1 MNHKSFFLTVMSIS
15 ILSLSGYAETW
26 TIDRTVN
33 TALNISNQVAV
44 EKLDA
49 DEAYLDAITAEKG
62 WFPSLG
68 FSAGANYVSEL
79 MKIDLPFRAIRFGDY
94 DSYDINVTFNQL
106 LYDGGRLKALKEA
119 GRKRSLMSLHEAEA
133 AGLAVE
139 FQAKAAFFN
148 VIMAESAC
156 KAAQKSLIEAE
167 NHFHDVSALHKQGM
181 ALENDVLKARLRIS
195 NAEMEKVAK
204 NADLERAQAVFRRIT
219 GLAPDDEVV
228 VDWNEDDLKHV
239 EMKNVA
245 RAFALRPE
253 FKALEAAI
261 EASENKARA
270 TRADKL
276 PNIGLFGRYSYGKPG
291 LDLPANEWMDYFSS
305 GVLLSCNIWDWGKIN
320 REVEKAQLSK
330 RKIIRRRD
338 DLKLVIAQQITEA
351 FAGYKEAKKRKELAL
366 EAEVLAKKQL
376 ELTQSAYREG
386 MATETDYDNS
396 HTAFTKSA
404 YESSML
410 KAALQLNLAK
420 IEYVLGIRYT
430 GGDHE

>member
-1 MNHKSFFLTVMSIS
+1 MNHKSLFLTIMSIS
-15 ILSLSGYAETW
+15 FLSLTGYAEIW

-33 TALNISNQVAV
+33 TALNISNPVAV
-44 EKLDA
+44 EKLEA
-49 DEAYLDAITAEKG
+49 DEAYLDALTAEKG

-68 FSAGANYVSEL
+68 FFAGANYVSEV
-79 MKIDLPFRAIRFGDY
+79 MEINLPFRTIRFGDY
-94 DSYDINVTFNQL
+94 DSYDINLTFNQL
-106 LYDGGRLKALKEA
+106 LYDGGRLKALKKA
-119 GRKRSLMSLHEAEA
+119 GRNRSLMSLHEAEA
-133 AGLAVE
+133 AGLVVE

-148 VIMAESAC
+148 VIMTESAC
-156 KAAQKSLIEAE
+156 KVAQKSMIEAE
-167 NHFHDVSALHKQGM
+167 NHFHDVSAIYEQGM

-204 NADLERAQAVFRRIT
+204 NADLVSAQAAFRRIT

-228 VDWNEDDLKHV
+228 VSLNENDLKHV

-253 FKALEAAI
+253 FKALDAAI

-270 TRADKL
+270 ANADKL

-305 GVLLSCNIWDWGKIN
+305 GVLLKCNIWDWGKIN
-320 REVEKAQLSK
+320 RMVEKAQLNK
-330 RKIIRRRD
+330 RKIIRSRD

-351 FAGYKEAKKRKELAL
+351 FAGYEEAKKREELAA
-366 EAEVLAKKQL
+366 EAEILAKKQL
-376 ELTQSAYREG
+376 KLTQSAYKEG
-386 MATETDYDNS
+386 MATETDYDNA

-404 YESSML
+404 YESSMS
-410 KAALQLNLAK
+410 KAAIWLSMAK
-420 IEYVLGIRYT
+420 IEYVMGIRYT